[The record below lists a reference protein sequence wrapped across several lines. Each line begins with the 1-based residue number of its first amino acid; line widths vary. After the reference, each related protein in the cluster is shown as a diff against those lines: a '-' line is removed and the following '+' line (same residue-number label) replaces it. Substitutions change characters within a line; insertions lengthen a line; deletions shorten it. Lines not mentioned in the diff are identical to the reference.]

1 MYIQTSNTSDYA
13 AHLHYRTW
21 GGMASG
27 GGGGGGGGGEVWGGG
42 SMPQQGLASH
52 IKHLT
57 QNAKCGTPMLTLTIS
72 SNENG
77 GFFWV

>member
-1 MYIQTSNTSDYA
+1 M
-13 AHLHYRTW
+13 LHICIIEPGEGWRR
-21 GGMASG
+21 

>member
-1 MYIQTSNTSDYA
+1 M
-13 AHLHYRTW
+13 
-21 GGMASG
+21 G
-27 GGGGGGGGGEVWGGG
+27 GGGGGG

-52 IKHLT
+52 IKHLN
-57 QNAKCGTPMLTLTIS
+57 QNAKCATPMLTLTIS